1 MRPRLCSHPGAIS
14 RWFLY
19 TRADKHG
26 SGGDSCPGCGVWLVT
41 SNILSSVWAL
51 CPKSLCLLVLRVKAL
66 HINLRKSTK
75 DPCFFNY
82 KIHTFFFCLS
92 MYLKLRCVLPMMTTY
107 SFHQP
112 GSRYHCVCLVW
123 TWLSFL
129 VVQLETNSPGC
140 FRTQTS

>member
-82 KIHTFFFCLS
+82 KIHTFFF
-92 MYLKLRCVLPMMTTY
+92 
-107 SFHQP
+107 
-112 GSRYHCVCLVW
+112 
-123 TWLSFL
+123 LSFN
-129 VVQLETNSPGC
+129 VFEIEMCPTNDDDIQFPPARKQISLCVPCVNLAVIPGGTTGDKQPWM
-140 FRTQTS
+140 FQDTN